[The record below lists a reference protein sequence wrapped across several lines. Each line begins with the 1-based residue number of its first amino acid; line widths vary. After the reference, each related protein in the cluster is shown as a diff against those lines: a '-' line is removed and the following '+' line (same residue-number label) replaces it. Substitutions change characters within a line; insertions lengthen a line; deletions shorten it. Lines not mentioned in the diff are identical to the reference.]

1 MLEEQ
6 LKDLKT
12 QNFKDKA
19 AEQREKINNLKHTD
33 DLLDEAAKA
42 IAEPEYEAPA
52 APKAESVQSAKPA
65 PSQ

>member
-12 QNFKDKA
+12 QNFRDKA

-33 DLLDEAAKA
+33 DLLDEATKA
-42 IAEPEYEAPA
+42 ISEPDFVAPA
-52 APKAESVQSAKPA
+52 AKTESVYSAKPA
-65 PSQ
+65 SS